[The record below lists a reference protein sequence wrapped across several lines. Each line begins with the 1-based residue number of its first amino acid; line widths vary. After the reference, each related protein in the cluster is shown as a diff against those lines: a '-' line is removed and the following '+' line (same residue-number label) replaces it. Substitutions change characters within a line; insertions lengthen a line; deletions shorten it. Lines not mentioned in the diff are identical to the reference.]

1 MKRSSLSFTP
11 LAARLWLVGLLAA
24 PLALWAQVPAPVE
37 LLPPIA
43 LPEGSELRI
52 ILPRGELQ
60 LRPSTDGQLRII
72 GRLAPG
78 QRLRATARPE
88 GPILRVLDEDRPT
101 PAAAELILQVPPTV
115 RLSIDVEDASLDLV
129 GVGGDRL
136 RIQGGA
142 RPLRVQSGAAQV
154 RASSLAGGMDL
165 QLDGGDVQIDSLS
178 GAIQLVAAGQGVDLR
193 VQSLSGNIGLTAPQP
208 GRVRVASISGA
219 IDVTLGQG
227 ERPALLDTVG
237 GDIALRLADGVAGR
251 LSFAPGRQ
259 PLVLMGGRSTAAD
272 GTVALGEG
280 PWPIR
285 LATVSGQL
293 FVRQGA
299 GLIAAPSPTD
309 N

>member
-1 MKRSSLSFTP
+1 MKRPVRPCIQGL
-11 LAARLWLVGLLAA
+11 ARLCLMGLLAV
-24 PLALWAQVPAPVE
+24 PLALSAQVPAPVE

-52 ILPRGELQ
+52 ILPRGELA
-60 LRPSTDGQLRII
+60 LRPSTDGQLRVI

-78 QRLRATARPE
+78 QRLRAMARPE

-101 PAAAELILQVPPTV
+101 PAAAELTLQVPPTV

-142 RPLRVQSGAAQV
+142 QALRVQSSAARV

-165 QLDGGDVQIDSLS
+165 QLEGGDLEVDSLS
-178 GAIQLVAAGQGVDLR
+178 GAVQLAAAGPGVDLR
-193 VQSLSGNIGLTAPQP
+193 VQSLSGNIALTAPQP

-219 IDVTLGQG
+219 IEVTLGQG
-227 ERPALLDTVG
+227 EQPALLDTVG
-237 GDIALRLADGVAGR
+237 GDIALRLAEGVAGR

-259 PLVLMGGRSTAAD
+259 PLALRGGRSTAAD
-272 GTVALGEG
+272 GSVALGEG
-280 PWPIR
+280 DWAIR
-285 LATVSGQL
+285 LATVSGRL
-293 FVRQGA
+293 VVRQGA
-299 GLIAAPSPTD
+299 GIVAEPPPEE